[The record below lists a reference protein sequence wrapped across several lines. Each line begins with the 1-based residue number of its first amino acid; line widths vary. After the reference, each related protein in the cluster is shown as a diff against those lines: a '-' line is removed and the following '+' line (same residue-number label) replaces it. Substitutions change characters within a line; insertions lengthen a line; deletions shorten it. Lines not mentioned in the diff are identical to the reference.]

1 MDVREWRFLHFLDGA
16 QQYARVALNPDVTD
30 VRVKRRKLHQ
40 KPPFSHADLD
50 VDGMFAA
57 EKFLPVPLVLGG
69 ILYTKGAVFDNF
81 VRARDIS

>member
-1 MDVREWRFLHFLDGA
+1 
-16 QQYARVALNPDVTD
+16 
-30 VRVKRRKLHQ
+30 VKRRKLHQ

-50 VDGMFAA
+50 VDGMAAA
-57 EKFLPVPLVLGG
+57 EKFLPVPLVHGG